1 MESLAL
7 YPVSNV
13 ATWSEAIIKPVLD
26 FATATAFSFER
37 RVTKS
42 MGDSFTLLSSFIS
55 GATTSKSSPRLSSIA
70 FLNGE
75 DEARMSDTE
84 RLKIVK

>member
-1 MESLAL
+1 L
-7 YPVSNV
+7 
-13 ATWSEAIIKPVLD
+13 
-26 FATATAFSFER
+26 
-37 RVTKS
+37 
-42 MGDSFTLLSSFIS
+42 IS
-55 GATTSKSSPRLSSIA
+55 GATTSKSSPSLSSIA